1 MKLCPGQFESN
12 TQKYIFVESVQ
23 NRYDIHHQ
31 ILSNWQ
37 CKKTPFFRGYGS
49 NFEREGDR
57 YRKLQAVET
66 ELSCP
71 AGGVEGFSGFIQ
83 NIESYSENS
92 REPRVEKNSTLEN
105 LE

>member
-1 MKLCPGQFESN
+1 MQEN
-12 TQKYIFVESVQ
+12 T
-23 NRYDIHHQ
+23 
-31 ILSNWQ
+31 
-37 CKKTPFFRGYGS
+37 FFRGHGS

-57 YRKLQAVET
+57 HGKLQAVET

-71 AGGVEGFSGFIQ
+71 AGGFEGFSGFIQ

-92 REPRVEKNSTLEN
+92 WEPRVEKNSTLEN